1 MAKPK
6 GPPKVMDVVHPS
18 LGRRPSPTSRPVILP
33 DRAYMAID
41 PMLSGT
47 DASDEEPS
55 SSAPAKENTV
65 ELTGAPE
72 LATNTQTDV
81 AATLPARRIERPELP
96 AEPESLETDTQ
107 AIAATDTPEEAE
119 KTESATSTT
128 LDSAE
133 ATPKASDQ
141 TESTPTVPTETPEL
155 EPDHESDD
163 DTSETEMDTGISAE
177 PLQAQQAQSPDE
189 AALKARE
196 DELERMISAGTY
208 AVPIN
213 TVKRR
218 QARLLLIVL
227 GAVLVLLIA
236 VDLLADMQIITLPF
250 GLPHTSFLTH

>member
-1 MAKPK
+1 MPKPK
-6 GPPKVMDVVHPS
+6 GPPRVMDVVHPS
-18 LGRRPSPTSRPVILP
+18 IGRRPSPTSRPVILP
-33 DRAYMAID
+33 DRAYMAVD

-47 DASDEEPS
+47 DMSAEPDTSLTSDKND
-55 SSAPAKENTV
+55 AV
-65 ELTGAPE
+65 ELGGAPE
-72 LATNTQTDV
+72 LAKDAQTTGSV
-81 AATLPARRIERPELP
+81 PLPSPHVRKSEQ
-96 AEPESLETDTQ
+96 AEPESLETDVNTRNTS
-107 AIAATDTPEEAE
+107 IVPE
-119 KTESATSTT
+119 T
-128 LDSAE
+128 AE
-133 ATPKASDQ
+133 ATGPASSASSDVTEARLKTSNQVESTSAPTEALEDTSDQ
-141 TESTPTVPTETPEL
+141 G
-155 EPDHESDD
+155 SDD
-163 DTSETEMDTGISAE
+163 DATDSETDTGISAE
-177 PLQAQQAQSPDE
+177 PLQAQQVQSPDE